1 MQIKSL
7 LSALA
12 VCLTLYSS
20 AALCEAG
27 PEGTVFV
34 GVGKVSTPWFAR
46 HKEGIVKGAKENDV
60 KGEYGATTIASHK
73 KQAELV
79 DKYVN
84 RGVSALLVVP
94 NDAASLEDSF
104 KRAKDNGITVIT
116 HESPQQVNA
125 DFDVELI
132 DNEKFGAL
140 LMDEFVKYSKGKK
153 GKYAIYVGSLTV
165 PAHNVWAD
173 AAVKRQKEMYPQLEF
188 IDKLPIA
195 ENRGVS
201 GKTALSLM
209 KKHPD
214 LVGIISMGSEGL
226 PGIGQSLS
234 SKNLKDAI
242 TVVGVTTPNDVKEY
256 LKDGY
261 VQEALLWDPAQ
272 AARVQTILAKMIV
285 DGRKDEIKPGFSLPE
300 FGTPRFEGNTLIF
313 DDPLIITKDNVD
325 NYNF

>member
-1 MQIKSL
+1 MQIKNL
-7 LSALA
+7 LGGVFLCMA
-12 VCLTLYSS
+12 VCSTV
-20 AALCEAG
+20 AVCEVGSGENLFA
-27 PEGTVFV
+27 

-46 HKEGIVKGAKENDV
+46 HKEGIVKGAKENGV
-60 KGEYGATTIASHK
+60 KCDYGATTIASHK

-79 DKYVN
+79 DKLVT

-116 HESPQQVNA
+116 HESPGQVNA

-132 DNEKFGAL
+132 DNEKFGEL

-226 PGIGQSLS
+226 PGIGQTLS

-272 AARVQTILAKMIV
+272 AARVQTILAKMIA

>member
-1 MQIKSL
+1 MRIKTL
-7 LSALA
+7 LSTLA
-12 VCLTLYSS
+12 VGLTLCSS
-20 AALCEAG
+20 VAFTEASAD
-27 PEGTVFV
+27 ELTFA

-46 HKEGIVKGAKENDV
+46 HKAGIMLGAEENGVKA
-60 KGEYGATTIASHK
+60 EYMAPTVASHR
-73 KQAELV
+73 KQAEISY
-79 DKYVN
+79 DFIKDSVN
-84 RGVSALLVVP
+84 ALLVVP
-94 NDAASLEDSF
+94 NDAKSLEKVF
-104 KRAKDNGITVIT
+104 LAAKKNGITVIT
-116 HESPQQVNA
+116 HESPNQVNA

-140 LMDEFVKYSKGKK
+140 LMDEFIKYSKGKK

-226 PGIGQSLS
+226 PGIGQALS
-234 SKNLKDAI
+234 SKNLKNAI

-256 LKDGY
+256 LKSDY

-272 AARVQTILAKMIV
+272 AARVQTILAKMIA

-300 FGTPRFEGNTLIF
+300 FGAPRVDGNTLIF
-313 DDPLIITKDNVD
+313 DNPLIITKDNVD